1 MNNQTHTQKE
11 ALLVFNKIIGSFV
24 DIVGFGGAIAMVYG
38 VYQINNNYGIIFG
51 GFMAMA
57 FSYLVAR
64 R

>member
-1 MNNQTHTQKE
+1 M
-11 ALLVFNKIIGSFV
+11 FNKIIGSMV
-24 DIVGFGGAIAMVYG
+24 DVIGLGGAVAMVYG